1 MTLIF
6 YYQFT
11 YLNQQQKYRTITYE
25 IVKTEIIKKN
35 YSKMCETVK
44 SIINCIHLFMRA
56 ITLTR

>member
-35 YSKMCETVK
+35 IQKCVK
-44 SIINCIHLFMRA
+44 R
-56 ITLTR
+56 

>member
-1 MTLIF
+1 MNHIRMKLMTLIF

-35 YSKMCETVK
+35 IQKCVK
-44 SIINCIHLFMRA
+44 R
-56 ITLTR
+56 